1 LFTFAQDSAVI
12 DSLIKI
18 FLTACLF
25 LGGQIHRDPV
35 ATYFPENLKNIGIL
49 ELSSSNGKDPLPPDS
64 ILYTDTNGHD
74 KVDTW
79 NFRSVVGKLITW
91 QTILGQTLVW
101 LCTNVHINILISR
114 QYIMKDVS

>member
-1 LFTFAQDSAVI
+1 MNVYILHRLHLGGIQWWLFTFAQDSAVI

-49 ELSSSNGKDPLPPDS
+49 ELSSSNG
-64 ILYTDTNGHD
+64 
-74 KVDTW
+74 
-79 NFRSVVGKLITW
+79 
-91 QTILGQTLVW
+91 
-101 LCTNVHINILISR
+101 
-114 QYIMKDVS
+114 